1 MTGTKEYGKIR
12 QLAEQYDIGAIL
24 FMAPLSSGNT
34 CHAWRID
41 SEKGSWILRKC
52 HSIMSAADEY
62 ALSEAL
68 FQTDITP
75 VILHTKE
82 GERFVFG
89 DNGVFNLQTRIE
101 GEPLTDVNEDIMRK
115 TAAAFVT
122 VHRILKDAKIH
133 LHFNDRFG
141 LHSLSWENITKAA
154 EEPGTAALIRELDE
168 LYRFEA
174 DTGECIHGDAGIW
187 NILLENGE
195 IRIIDFGEARM
206 GNTYLDH
213 AGFLVSALEQKDP
226 ETAAALV
233 KCYMDASAKAGRQ
246 LDPAILH
253 KAVRLWLLR
262 GVFAALAFENHRSL
276 IERTM
281 KTNDLFHQVFREL

>member
-1 MTGTKEYGKIR
+1 MTVTKEYGKIR
-12 QLAEQYDIGAIL
+12 QLAEKYDIGAIL
-24 FMAPLSSGNT
+24 YMAPLSSGST

-52 HSIMSAADEY
+52 HSIMNAADEY
-62 ALSEAL
+62 AVSEAL

-82 GERFVFG
+82 GERFVFAE
-89 DNGVFNLQTRIE
+89 DCVCNLQTRIT
-101 GEPLTDVNEDIMRK
+101 GDPLSDVNEDIMRK

-133 LHFNDRFG
+133 LHSHDRSG
-141 LHSLSWENITKAA
+141 LHSLSWEKIAKAA
-154 EEPGTAALIRELDE
+154 EVPGTIGLIRELED
-168 LYRFEA
+168 LYSFEA

-233 KCYMDASAKAGRQ
+233 KCYMEASAEAGRQ
-246 LDPAILH
+246 LDPATLH

-262 GVFAALAFENHRSL
+262 GVFAALTFEKHRSL
-276 IERTM
+276 IERMM
-281 KTNDLFHQVFREL
+281 KTNDLFHQVFRQF